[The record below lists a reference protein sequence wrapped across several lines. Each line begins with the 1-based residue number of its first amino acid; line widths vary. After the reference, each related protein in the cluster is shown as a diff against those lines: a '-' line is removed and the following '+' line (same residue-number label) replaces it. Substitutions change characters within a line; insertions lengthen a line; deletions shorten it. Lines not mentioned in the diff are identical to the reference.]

1 MRRPCASPGP
11 RFARGRSAPPPAA
24 RPQGCFPPRRGALTT
39 HWDSRHSI
47 MMPEATQAEGAAP
60 FRPEDGRTRYEAIWA
75 SRARTLSLKM
85 TQNGPEPPAE

>member
-1 MRRPCASPGP
+1 
-11 RFARGRSAPPPAA
+11 
-24 RPQGCFPPRRGALTT
+24 
-39 HWDSRHSI
+39 